1 MTPQCP
7 IEQAQSADLRGS
19 WPALRR
25 AAERARLLAA
35 QTGTA
40 VVVVRDGTVQ
50 HLYPTLSPRGTPSG
64 HSVQASQPQP
74 LP

>member
-1 MTPQCP
+1 MTPQRP

-50 HLYPTLSPRGTPSG
+50 HLYPTLSPQGTPSG

>member
-1 MTPQCP
+1 MTPQRP

-40 VVVVRDGTVQ
+40 VVVMRDGQFVARR
-50 HLYPTLSPRGTPSG
+50 PTAELTLRQRGASRAAAITP
-64 HSVQASQPQP
+64 
-74 LP
+74 

>member
-1 MTPQCP
+1 MTPQRP

-50 HLYPTLSPRGTPSG
+50 HLYPTLPPLSPPSG
-64 HSVQASQPQP
+64 HSVQASQPQT